1 MDNISATTFQEPEI
15 SLNAKK
21 EIFNSILDYDYG
33 LPTTKNGKCL
43 VFKTL

>member
-1 MDNISATTFQEPEI
+1 MDNSATTFQEPEI

-21 EIFNSILDYDYG
+21 EIFNSILDYG